1 MRSGEARGRLEENGM
16 RTGRVTVTI
25 AALGLSAS
33 LAACSISDNT
43 PSRTS
48 PTPRPTPESTAASSA
63 ADGTASAAPNASSSA
78 PSADSGQDVVGT
90 VVQFSAGAAV
100 VQVRIEED
108 TVTTRDFLSLLPMTL
123 RFEDFGGREKVASPP
138 RPFDYRGA
146 TGMTPEN
153 GDLFS
158 YRPWATSGSSTTP
171 TDSDTPTI
179 WYGSA
184 RPRIWRRSSCSTG
197 SRSPSRPWSD
207 ARHA

>member
-1 MRSGEARGRLEENGM
+1 M
-16 RTGRVTVTI
+16 
-25 AALGLSAS
+25 
-33 LAACSISDNT
+33 
-43 PSRTS
+43 
-48 PTPRPTPESTAASSA
+48 
-63 ADGTASAAPNASSSA
+63 
-78 PSADSGQDVVGT
+78 VGT

-158 YRPWATSGSSTTP
+158 YRPWGNLGFFYDADGLGHSDDLVRIGATEDLEEITLLDGKQV
-171 TDSDTPTI
+171 TI
-179 WYGSA
+179 E
-184 RPRIWRRSSCSTG
+184 TVE
-197 SRSPSRPWSD
+197 
-207 ARHA
+207 